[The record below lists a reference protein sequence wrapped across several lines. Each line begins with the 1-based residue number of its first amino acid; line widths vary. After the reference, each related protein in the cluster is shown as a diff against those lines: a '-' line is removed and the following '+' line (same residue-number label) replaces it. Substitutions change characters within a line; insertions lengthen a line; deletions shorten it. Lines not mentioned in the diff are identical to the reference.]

1 MAQNSMLQLLFV
13 WNRIDEFCSTANTG
27 TARGS
32 LSPTTDDED
41 KSEIPGIRR
50 DQDSL
55 TKYLRS
61 RSQHVDATEVTTC
74 LGYLYS
80 CRTPDPAGF
89 PPCPHPISEC
99 FQKAESI
106 PDQITRID
114 RQTQSSVQAKAG
126 STADDCSSHDE
137 IAASTNEHIST
148 ADEDHM
154 YIGGWCSG
162 KKNKSESNE
171 SDKAGE
177 GNPGLEEAN
186 DVSKGRT

>member
-1 MAQNSMLQLLFV
+1 MAQN
-13 WNRIDEFCSTANTG
+13 T
-27 TARGS
+27 RGS
-32 LSPTTDDED
+32 VSPTTDNED

-80 CRTPDPAGF
+80 CRTSDPAGF
-89 PPCPHPISEC
+89 PPCPHPIN
-99 FQKAESI
+99 
-106 PDQITRID
+106 

-126 STADDCSSHDE
+126 STADDCSGHAG
-137 IAASTNEHIST
+137 IAASTNGHIST
-148 ADEDHM
+148 TDEDHM

-162 KKNKSESNE
+162 KENKSESNE

-186 DVSKGRT
+186 DASKGRT